1 MGNEELPSSMA
12 ESALACFE
20 QAESITC
27 LLLSGT
33 IESLK
38 SAYNRAGL
46 KRDFAR
52 TEPRPFSRTP
62 RLYFSNEVV
71 VLKRHTISLFRRLEI
86 APPPDSLFEISH
98 YSCESLIRICV
109 AIGSILGRA
118 AITKGELPDCWDI
131 SSGLPEHPI
140 KNIRDLSEF
149 LERRFSE
156 VIANNQTDAGLGTDR
171 VVGYQY
177 NIHFEN
183 VEKSLSWMGFNDF
196 PVSPKATKDQ
206 TYELKRTDRVRGIVH
221 HFPMIPRK
229 LFFSEILT
237 LIAWLRIE
245 RERQGDP
252 IRRIEAVDQPQLL
265 AIAKVLEQMSSLAA
279 LTNNSPTA
287 TPTDDITANVL
298 RNEYSPWIKA
308 KDLKSKLFPLN
319 NYECYSPQTVRRR
332 KVEWKAEFKSPKDYT
347 TFRFPLSTLRQ
358 LGVKY
363 PHEWDIVER

>member
-1 MGNEELPSSMA
+1 MGIEELPSSMA

-140 KNIRDLSEF
+140 KDIRDLSEF

-156 VIANNQTDAGLGTDR
+156 VIANNQTDASLGTDR

-237 LIAWLRIE
+237 LIAWLRVE
-245 RERQGDP
+245 RERHCVAV
-252 IRRIEAVDQPQLL
+252 RRLDSIDQCQLPE
-265 AIAKVLEQMSSLAA
+265 IAKAYEAISVIVAKNNRSPLTAPA
-279 LTNNSPTA
+279 LPTSDS
-287 TPTDDITANVL
+287 TP
-298 RNEYSPWIKA
+298 EYSPWL
-308 KDLKSKLFPLN
+308 DTELLKSKLFNRN
-319 NYECYSPQTVRRR
+319 NIESISDRSVTRW
-332 KVEWKAEFKSPKDYT
+332 KSLWKAESQPGSNGRK
-347 TFRFPLSTLRQ
+347 FRFVLSVLREQ
-358 LGVKY
+358 GIEY
-363 PHEWDIVER
+363 PPEWDDRNP